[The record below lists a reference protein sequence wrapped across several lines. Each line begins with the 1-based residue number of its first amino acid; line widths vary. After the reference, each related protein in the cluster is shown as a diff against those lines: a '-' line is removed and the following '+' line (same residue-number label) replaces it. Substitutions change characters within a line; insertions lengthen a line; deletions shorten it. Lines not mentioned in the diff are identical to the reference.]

1 MSQCAKNISP
11 RSPCGWFHTVLQKGA
26 QVYKAKA
33 GRTRTKG
40 TRRDIQGNCTTL
52 DANTAVWGLFFFFL
66 RSLLN
71 AYKKINFPPLSL
83 FKAVQTT
90 RASWL
95 SSTSM
100 ICHREKSA
108 PRDES
113 TWIAVDVWMAVCT
126 ELGINGTDRLQQL
139 VQGSRCSPLHKQ
151 CGVVS
156 WQFCVAAAENSLSLL
171 EWKKLG

>member
-1 MSQCAKNISP
+1 MNQCAQKVSP
-11 RSPCGWFHTVLQKGA
+11 PSPCGWFHTVLQKGA

-40 TRRDIQGNCTTL
+40 TRRGIQGNCTTL
-52 DANTAVWGLFFFFL
+52 DANTAAVWWLFFFL
-66 RSLLN
+66 HSLLN
-71 AYKKINFPPLSL
+71 AYKKIIFFPLSL
-83 FKAVQTT
+83 FNAVQTT

-113 TWIAVDVWMAVCT
+113 TWIAVDVWMAVCA
-126 ELGINGTDRLQQL
+126 ELGINGTDRPQQL

-151 CGVVS
+151 CGVAS
-156 WQFCVAAAENSLSLL
+156 WQLCVASAENLLSLL
-171 EWKKLG
+171 EWKKVA